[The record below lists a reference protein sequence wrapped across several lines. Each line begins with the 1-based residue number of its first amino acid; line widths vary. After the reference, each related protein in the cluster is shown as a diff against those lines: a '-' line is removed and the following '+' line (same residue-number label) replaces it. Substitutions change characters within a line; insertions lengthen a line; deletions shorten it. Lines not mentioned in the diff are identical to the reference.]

1 MKEQVTLLESHI
13 HIVLLPLNC
22 TDVLQ
27 PMDIAVNRPAKAFLK
42 QQFEEWY
49 TGQVIDQLGDRDIE
63 SVELEAT
70 DRVGS
75 EKSNLNSGC

>member
-49 TGQVIDQLGDRDIE
+49 TGQVIDQLGDCDIE